1 MTAGNAVDRRPAPT
15 RPAAPASP
23 RPAEEPLRRHEALV
37 SVRLGPSAPGSH
49 LVEYL
54 RHEPCAVDAWWIA
67 AAVDARV
74 RLSADSM
81 TVLHRA
87 VADLRRRAGVEV
99 AVANYILR
107 ALDLTTPA
115 DPRTGRTP
123 PGVGGVR
130 RMSRPPVAPADRGGS
145 RPLVRREQALR
156 RAVRAGPPRRRA
168 VWTPSPRLGLRADLA
183 ARHPDLAVAGRV

>member
-1 MTAGNAVDRRPAPT
+1 MSPWRMTRWERGDRPPGTDPGGSPGEQPTPPATRADEPT
-15 RPAAPASP
+15 
-23 RPAEEPLRRHEALV
+23 RRHEALV

-67 AAVDARV
+67 ADVDAVV

-107 ALDLTTPA
+107 ALDLSTMA
-115 DPRTGRTP
+115 DPRTAKDGAAL
-123 PGVGGVR
+123 VV
-130 RMSRPPVAPADRGGS
+130 PA
-145 RPLVRREQALR
+145 A
-156 RAVRAGPPRRRA
+156 
-168 VWTPSPRLGLRADLA
+168 
-183 ARHPDLAVAGRV
+183 

>member
-1 MTAGNAVDRRPAPT
+1 MTRWERGDRPPGTDTGGRPGEQPT
-15 RPAAPASP
+15 PPATRAD
-23 RPAEEPLRRHEALV
+23 EPTRRHEALV

-67 AAVDARV
+67 ADVDAVV

-107 ALDLTTPA
+107 ALDLTTMA
-115 DPRTGRTP
+115 GPRTAKD
-123 PGVGGVR
+123 
-130 RMSRPPVAPADRGGS
+130 APA
-145 RPLVRREQALR
+145 LV
-156 RAVRAGPPRRRA
+156 VP
-168 VWTPSPRLGLRADLA
+168 A
-183 ARHPDLAVAGRV
+183 A

>member
-1 MTAGNAVDRRPAPT
+1 MSPWRMTRWERGDLPPGTETDDSPGEPVTRAG
-15 RPAAPASP
+15 
-23 RPAEEPLRRHEALV
+23 EPERRHEALV

-54 RHEPCAVDAWWIA
+54 RHEPCAVAAWWIA
-67 AAVDARV
+67 ADVDAVV

-115 DPRTGRTP
+115 DPRTAKD
-123 PGVGGVR
+123 
-130 RMSRPPVAPADRGGS
+130 APAWVV
-145 RPLVRREQALR
+145 P
-156 RAVRAGPPRRRA
+156 
-168 VWTPSPRLGLRADLA
+168 A
-183 ARHPDLAVAGRV
+183 A

>member
-1 MTAGNAVDRRPAPT
+1 MSPWRMTRWERGNPPPGADTDSSPDEPVTRAGGP
-15 RPAAPASP
+15 
-23 RPAEEPLRRHEALV
+23 ERRHEALV

-67 AAVDARV
+67 ADVDAMV

-99 AVANYILR
+99 VVAHHILR
-107 ALDLTTPA
+107 ALDLT
-115 DPRTGRTP
+115 
-123 PGVGGVR
+123 
-130 RMSRPPVAPADRGGS
+130 PPVDVREDAPAW
-145 RPLVRREQALR
+145 
-156 RAVRAGPPRRRA
+156 AV
-168 VWTPSPRLGLRADLA
+168 SA
-183 ARHPDLAVAGRV
+183 A

>member
-1 MTAGNAVDRRPAPT
+1 MSPWRMTRWERGDLSPGIDTPPAWDGAPSVRDGSAGE
-15 RPAAPASP
+15 
-23 RPAEEPLRRHEALV
+23 PAEPRATRTAEPERRHEALV

-54 RHEPCAVDAWWIA
+54 RHEPCAVAAWWIA
-67 AAVDARV
+67 ADVDAVV

-99 AVANYILR
+99 VVAHSILR

-115 DPRTGRTP
+115 APAW
-123 PGVGGVR
+123 
-130 RMSRPPVAPADRGGS
+130 VAPA
-145 RPLVRREQALR
+145 A
-156 RAVRAGPPRRRA
+156 
-168 VWTPSPRLGLRADLA
+168 
-183 ARHPDLAVAGRV
+183 

>member
-1 MTAGNAVDRRPAPT
+1 MSPWRMTRWERGGPPAGTDTDNGPGEPAT
-15 RPAAPASP
+15 S
-23 RPAEEPLRRHEALV
+23 AEEPVRRHEALV

-67 AAVDARV
+67 ADVDAVV

-107 ALDLTTPA
+107 ALDLTTPT
-115 DPRTGRTP
+115 DPRTGKD
-123 PGVGGVR
+123 
-130 RMSRPPVAPADRGGS
+130 APAW
-145 RPLVRREQALR
+145 
-156 RAVRAGPPRRRA
+156 AV
-168 VWTPSPRLGLRADLA
+168 SA
-183 ARHPDLAVAGRV
+183 A

>member
-1 MTAGNAVDRRPAPT
+1 MTPWRMTRWERGGSPPGTDADNGTGEPT
-15 RPAAPASP
+15 TSAD
-23 RPAEEPLRRHEALV
+23 EPVRRHEALV

-67 AAVDARV
+67 ADVDAVV

-115 DPRTGRTP
+115 DPRTGKD
-123 PGVGGVR
+123 
-130 RMSRPPVAPADRGGS
+130 APAW
-145 RPLVRREQALR
+145 
-156 RAVRAGPPRRRA
+156 AV
-168 VWTPSPRLGLRADLA
+168 SA
-183 ARHPDLAVAGRV
+183 A

>member
-1 MTAGNAVDRRPAPT
+1 MSPWRMTRWERGHLPTGTPAPAAWDDAPPDG
-15 RPAAPASP
+15 RPGHL
-23 RPAEEPLRRHEALV
+23 AEPPTTGPGEPERRHEALV

-67 AAVDARV
+67 ADVDAVV

-99 AVANYILR
+99 VVAHFILR
-107 ALDLTTPA
+107 ALDLAPAEPETTPN
-115 DPRTGRTP
+115 
-123 PGVGGVR
+123 
-130 RMSRPPVAPADRGGS
+130 APAW
-145 RPLVRREQALR
+145 
-156 RAVRAGPPRRRA
+156 AVP
-168 VWTPSPRLGLRADLA
+168 A
-183 ARHPDLAVAGRV
+183 A